1 MSTYFHVRNFNLLN
15 LSATIMD
22 SSRPEF
28 FRDRRFI
35 KKGNKTTSLTNN
47 NAVNSYEL
55 QMNGIEYKKHNKTN
69 ASEITGLIKTS

>member
-1 MSTYFHVRNFNLLN
+1 MLKILINETN
-15 LSATIMD
+15 LSVIMD

-35 KKGNKTTSLTNN
+35 KKGNKTANFTNN
-47 NAVNSYEL
+47 NAVNNYEL
-55 QMNGIEYKKHNKTN
+55 EMNGIEIKKHIKTN